1 MQLAQ
6 NYRNPFWL
14 TLAAFVVLKLALHF
28 CTNTNY
34 ELHRDTY
41 LYLALADH
49 LDFGFVSVPPGIAV
63 LAKLSNVLFGESD
76 FAVGIFPAL
85 IGAASLLV
93 IGLLVKEFE
102 GGIWALVLACSAF
115 VISPAFLRS
124 NTFLQ
129 PVSFDQF
136 FWLWSAY
143 FIVKLLKSQN
153 PIYWLHLS
161 VVSGLAFLTKYAIA
175 FLALAFLIALAL
187 SPQRRL
193 FASKFF
199 GLGAFMGLVLILPNL
214 IWQGQHN
221 WPVVQ
226 HMRELQETQLVNVAL
241 ADFVLL
247 QFLMNLPAVFVWIF
261 GLIFLLSR
269 REQNP
274 YRALGFTFLL
284 VLALLLALRGKAY
297 YTLGIY
303 TTLFAAGGAA
313 LEKYFTARRTLLK
326 PLALAVMLAI
336 ALPVMPYSVPLLPM
350 DKMLAYAEASKDF
363 GLSGALQ
370 WEDGRIHSLPQDY
383 ADMIGWKELT
393 AIVSKTY
400 HGLSAAEQERC
411 VIYAEN
417 YGQAGA
423 IRYYGKQIGLPEP
436 VSFHESF
443 VFWAP
448 AKIEHDDLI
457 LIYVND
463 ELGEDLA
470 QLFGEIT
477 LAGQLDNVYAREHG
491 VQVYLCKN
499 PQAGFA
505 EFYNAKVAML
515 KNRFRSA
522 MSWASCAAKAQPLTG
537 TN

>member
-1 MQLAQ
+1 MKLAQ
-6 NYRNPFWL
+6 NRRNSFWL
-14 TLAAFVVLKLALHF
+14 ILAAFVVLKLALHF
-28 CTNTNY
+28 FTNTNY

-63 LAKLSNVLFGESD
+63 IAKLSNVLFGDSD
-76 FAVGIFPAL
+76 FAVGVFPAL

-102 GGIWALVLACSAF
+102 GGIWALVLACASF
-115 VISPAFLRS
+115 VLSPAFLRS

-136 FWLWSAY
+136 FWLWSAF

-153 PIYWLHLS
+153 PIYWLHLG
-161 VVSGLAFLTKYAIA
+161 VVWGLAFLTKYAIA
-175 FLALAFLIALAL
+175 FLALAFLTALAL

-199 GLGAFMGLVLILPNL
+199 GLGVFIGLLLILPNL
-214 IWQGQHN
+214 LWQWQHN

-226 HMRELQETQLVNVAL
+226 HMRELQETQLANVAL

-247 QFLMNLPAVFVWIF
+247 QFLMNLPAVFVWIS

-269 REQNP
+269 RAQNP
-274 YRALGFTFLL
+274 YRVLGFTFLL

-303 TTLFAAGGAA
+303 TTLFAAGGVA
-313 LEKYFTARRTLLK
+313 LERILALRFAVLK
-326 PLALAVMLAI
+326 PLALAVMLAL
-336 ALPVMPYSVPLLPM
+336 ALPVMPYSVPLLSM
-350 DKMLAYAEASKDF
+350 DKMLAYAEASKNF
-363 GLSGALQ
+363 GLSDALR
-370 WEDGRIHSLPQDY
+370 WEDGRIHDLPQDY
-383 ADMIGWKELT
+383 ADMIGWKELS
-393 AIVSKTY
+393 AIVSQVY
-400 HGLSAAEQERC
+400 HGLSANEKSRC

-423 IRYYGKQIGLPEP
+423 IRYYGKKLGLPEP
-436 VSFHESF
+436 VSFNESF

-448 AKIEHDDLI
+448 EKIEHEDLI

-463 ELGEDLA
+463 ELGGDIA
-470 QLFGEIT
+470 QLFGAIT
-477 LAGQLDNVYAREHG
+477 LAGELDNVYARERG
-491 VQVYLCKN
+491 LQVYLCKN

-505 EFYNAKVAML
+505 ELYNAKVGGL

-522 MSWASCAAKAQPLTG
+522 RSWVNRAPKEQPLTG
-537 TN
+537 AN

>member
-1 MQLAQ
+1 M
-6 NYRNPFWL
+6 NL
-14 TLAAFVVLKLALHF
+14 TCKNGARACAVIAVFAALKLALHF
-28 CTNTNY
+28 FTNTNY

-49 LDFGFVSVPPGIAV
+49 LDFGFVTVPPGIAAI
-63 LAKLSNVLFGESD
+63 AKLGNAWFGDSE
-76 FAVGIFPAL
+76 FAAGVFPAL
-85 IGAASLLV
+85 IGAVSLFV
-93 IGLLVKEFE
+93 IGLLVKEFG

-115 VISPAFLRS
+115 LFSPAFLRS

-161 VVSGLAFLTKYAIA
+161 VAWGLAFLTKYAIA
-175 FLALAFLIALAL
+175 FLVLAFLIALAL

-193 FASKFF
+193 FASKYF
-199 GLGAFMGLVLILPNL
+199 GLGLLVGVLLILPNL
-214 IWQGQHN
+214 IWQWQHN
-221 WPVVQ
+221 WPVV
-226 HMRELQETQLVNVAL
+226 HHLRELQETQLVNVAV
-241 ADFVLL
+241 ADFVIM
-247 QFLMNLPAVFVWIF
+247 QFMMNLPALFVWIF

-269 REQNP
+269 REDNHC
-274 YRALGFTFLL
+274 RALGVTFLL
-284 VLALLLALRGKAY
+284 VLALLLVLRGKAY

-303 TTLFAAGGAA
+303 TTLFAAGGVAM
-313 LEKYFTARRTLLK
+313 EKYFAARRSFLK
-326 PLALAVMLAI
+326 PLALAVMLVL

-350 DKMLAYAEASKDF
+350 DKMLAYAEASKKF

-370 WEDGRIHSLPQDY
+370 WEDGRIHHLPQDY
-383 ADMIGWKELT
+383 ADMIGWKELS
-393 AIVSKTY
+393 AITGRAY
-400 HGLSAAEQERC
+400 YGLSETERLRC

-423 IRYYGKQIGLPEP
+423 LRYYGGKLGLPEP

-448 AKIEHDDLI
+448 DSVAQEDLI

-463 ELGEDLA
+463 ELGEDI
-470 QLFGEIT
+470 QRLFGEIT
-477 LAGQLDNVYAREHG
+477 LTGQIENPYARERG
-491 VQVYLCKN
+491 TQVYLCRN
-499 PQAGFA
+499 PQPEFA
-505 EFYNAKVAML
+505 TRYREKVARL
-515 KNRFRSA
+515 KNRFYSSRELSHA
-522 MSWASCAAKAQPLTG
+522 E
-537 TN
+537 N